1 MTQGITRRPFLKA
14 GAVAAATAF
23 APALGKAPAYAQGA
37 RPFAGTT
44 LNISNWGAPYSR
56 FVADYLPEF
65 TAATG
70 IRVNYDT
77 PGFPIYNQRA
87 DLELSTRGSA
97 FDVLNVTFIFTSRWI
112 GAGWFTPLDPYLND
126 RNKTPADW
134 DFADFLPGA
143 VHPMRDRRGQVYGI
157 PWVADVL
164 MSGASRFD
172 IMRANGLGMPDTLAD
187 LERMLAVVH
196 GREDT
201 AGFLVENHYGWTYP
215 PFMQSFG
222 GNVFR
227 NPPDDLMPTLDT
239 PEAIEAAEFLA
250 RLLRQYGPPQA
261 LGYNVD
267 QTTNSFRMGRVNY
280 QNNNHA
286 FLLLAGE
293 QGSRVRE
300 TVNFGMF
307 PAGPRGRFPGIA
319 SHGWGIPTGSRNK
332 DAAWEFIKWSM
343 SKELLTRMVTEKG
356 YGSITRSSILN
367 TDAFRQRTTING
379 VDTTKLYV
387 DTLASAAQ
395 GHMAYRTVH
404 VYPQANAQ
412 ITQAMERVISGQMGA
427 RESFQ
432 QAQRN
437 AIADLRRA
445 GVRL

>member
-1 MTQGITRRPFLKA
+1 MSNGITRRTLLASTVATPAA
-14 GAVAAATAF
+14 GSL
-23 APALGKAPAYAQGA
+23 PLPAYAQGA
-37 RPFAGTT
+37 RPFQGVT
-44 LNISNWGAPYSR
+44 LNISCWSAPYAR
-56 FVADYLPEF
+56 FIADYLPEF
-65 TAATG
+65 TERTG

-112 GAGWFTPLDPYLND
+112 GAGWFTPLDGFIND

-143 VHPMRDRRGQVYGI
+143 VHPMKDRRGQVYGV

-164 MSGASRFD
+164 MSAASRFD
-172 IMRANGLGMPDTLAD
+172 LFRSEGLGMPDTFD
-187 LERMLAVVH
+187 EMERAMAAVH
-196 GREDT
+196 GKDGT

-215 PFMQSFG
+215 PFLQSFG

-227 NPPDDLMPTLDT
+227 NPPDDLFPTLDT
-239 PEAIEAAEFLA
+239 PEAIEAAEYLA

-267 QTTNSFRMGRVNY
+267 QTTQSFRAGRVNY
-280 QNNNHA
+280 QLNNHA
-286 FLLLAGE
+286 FVLLAGE
-293 QGSRVRE
+293 AGSRVRE

-307 PAGPRGRFPGIA
+307 PAGPKGRFPGIA
-319 SHGWGIPTGSRNK
+319 SHAWGIPAGARNK
-332 DAAWEFIKWSM
+332 DASWEFIKWSL
-343 SKELLTRMVTEKG
+343 SKDLLARMVNEKG
-356 YGSITRSSILN
+356 YGSITRASILN
-367 TDAFRQRTTING
+367 SPGFRERTTING

-387 DTLASAAQ
+387 DTLATAAQ

-412 ITQAMERVISGQMGA
+412 MTQAMERVISGQMGA

-432 QAQRN
+432 LAQRN
-437 AIADLRRA
+437 TIADLRRA
-445 GVRL
+445 GVRF